1 MQVNLNLDE
10 RMFIHKVLGFM
21 AVSAGADGNK
31 ALGKAL
37 SRVSDKVV
45 VNRQVVNLKL
55 VELEVL
61 LEAATRSEHEIE
73 SILIPDLEKSDKP
86 DKEEQLTR
94 ARETLQVV
102 AALSTKIQKEIERA
116 HEIYPRK
123 R

>member
-1 MQVNLNLDE
+1 
-10 RMFIHKVLGFM
+10 
-21 AVSAGADGNK
+21 
-31 ALGKAL
+31 
-37 SRVSDKVV
+37 
-45 VNRQVVNLKL
+45 VVNLKL